1 MKLYMAVTP
10 DEYELPME
18 IAETPSE
25 LARKVGVHRS
35 SVSNAISRRKRGC
48 QSRKSQKMT
57 KYWYVTVEV
66 EDEDG

>member
-1 MKLYMAVTP
+1 MTETRNRGSPRLRFSK
-10 DEYELPME
+10 EELENP
-18 IAETPSE
+18 E

-57 KYWYVTVEV
+57 KYWYVTVEG
-66 EDEDG
+66 EDEDE